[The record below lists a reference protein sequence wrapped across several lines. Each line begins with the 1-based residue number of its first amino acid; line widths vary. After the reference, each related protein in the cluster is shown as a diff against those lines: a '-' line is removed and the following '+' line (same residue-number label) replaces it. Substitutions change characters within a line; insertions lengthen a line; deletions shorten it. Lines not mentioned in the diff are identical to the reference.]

1 MARQFSAKRPENLKG
16 TICKLLGYMGNHK
29 FLFLLVA
36 LLTTVSASA
45 GLYGTYMLKPIVND
59 YIVPGNMRG
68 LFYAVLVMGAVYLAG
83 VLSSFGYTQLMVMAA
98 QKITAEIRKDLFC
111 HIQLL
116 NMTE

>member
-83 VLSSFGYTQLMVMAA
+83 VIFIRIYAAYGNGSAENYCGNQEGFILSYSEAA
-98 QKITAEIRKDLFC
+98 P
-111 HIQLL
+111 
-116 NMTE
+116 

>member
-83 VLSSFGYTQLMVMAA
+83 VLSSFGYTQL
-98 QKITAEIRKDLFC
+98 
-111 HIQLL
+111 L